1 MGNIAIDEKTSQYSS
16 GNGSKFYYIEIF
28 SKKLKHKDW

>member
-16 GNGSKFYYIEIF
+16 GSGSKFYYIEIF
-28 SKKLKHKDW
+28 SK